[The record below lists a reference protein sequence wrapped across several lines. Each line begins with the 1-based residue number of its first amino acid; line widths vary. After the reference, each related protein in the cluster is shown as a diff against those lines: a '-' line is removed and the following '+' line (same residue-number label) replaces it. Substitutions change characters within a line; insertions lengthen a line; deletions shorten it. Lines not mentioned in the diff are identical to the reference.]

1 MEMDK
6 ETPTI
11 LTYIDSGQSKLIM
24 EFTLLAV
31 EAKDINLMMFEEG
44 CYLSAPAEDLEYAA
58 TLSFCCPVKPSEAK
72 AKYEGSGSILT
83 VEVPLKDALKN
94 AVKVPIE

>member
-6 ETPTI
+6 ETPRI
-11 LTYIDSGQSKLIM
+11 LTYFDSGQSKLIV
-24 EFTLLAV
+24 EFTLLGV

-58 TLSFCCPVKPSEAK
+58 TLSFCRPVKPAEAK
-72 AKYEGSGSILT
+72 AKYEASILR
-83 VEVPLKDALKN
+83 VEVPLKDALEN